1 MRIRYSTVDQTNK
14 ESKKTIVLL
23 SRLTFQ
29 HQIGISSHIAVYRN
43 SNFNKIR
50 LNNVGNLVK
59 QPTTKPSTIEQYVG
73 CIVHVV
79 MC

>member
-1 MRIRYSTVDQTNK
+1 MLLVDSM

-23 SRLTFQ
+23 SLDFQ
-29 HQIGISSHIAVYRN
+29 HHIGISSHIGVYRN

-59 QPTTKPSTIEQYVG
+59 QPTTKPSTIAQYVG